1 MKRQKKVVKPM
12 SDKKILIVDD
22 DDLFVQLLSDTLSS
36 HDYEVIAARDGMEAL
51 DKVREELPAYIF
63 LDLILPKIDGVR
75 VCRYLKEDPRY
86 SSIPVIVL
94 TGIAA

>member
-1 MKRQKKVVKPM
+1 MGKKVLV
-12 SDKKILIVDD
+12 VDD
-22 DDLFVQLLSDTLSS
+22 DHFFVQLLSDTLSS
-36 HDYEVIAARDGMEAL
+36 HGYEVLVAYDGMEAL
-51 DKVREELPAYIF
+51 GKVREELPAYIF